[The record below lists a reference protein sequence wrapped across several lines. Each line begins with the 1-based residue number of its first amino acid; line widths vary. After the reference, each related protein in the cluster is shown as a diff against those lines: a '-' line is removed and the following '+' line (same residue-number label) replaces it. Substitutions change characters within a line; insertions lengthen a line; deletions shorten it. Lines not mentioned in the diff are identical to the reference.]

1 MRCVQLLGNDRDFRR
16 KKELKGARRALELS
30 IQLKDITVRIIH
42 AGGREELYQSALPA
56 SRLIEKYPGM
66 CVAHPSIFRKPH
78 ESLVPAEEQLLPG
91 KKYYIVPSST
101 VQKLKRRH
109 PIKEKAIER
118 KEYKEPLSN
127 REDFTDGY
135 IYTAKDFYLSKE
147 MPSRCLPNRSQK
159 SKKPLVP
166 PNKKPKLLKRS
177 RWKPSLTSIQELSP

>member
-1 MRCVQLLGNDRDFRR
+1 M
-16 KKELKGARRALELS
+16 ELS
-30 IQLKDITVRIIH
+30 IQLKDITVRIVH

-56 SRLIEKYPGM
+56 SRMIEKYPGM

-91 KKYYIVPSST
+91 KKYYIVPSTT

-109 PIKEKAIER
+109 PIKEKAKER
-118 KEYKEPLSN
+118 EEHKEPLSD
-127 REDFTDGY
+127 REDFPDGY
-135 IYTAKDFYLSKE
+135 VYTAKDFYLSKE

-159 SKKPLVP
+159 SKKPLVSP
-166 PNKKPKLLKRS
+166 YKKPVSLKRL